1 MRNHWSEMI
10 LYSHANKT
18 LFHKERFRAYPSIF
32 GTRKILHLFKSF
44 YVILGPAIGPTFFQE
59 NLRVLK
65 TKKKRFCKIL
75 PSLNF
80 EYIYYTY

>member
-44 YVILGPAIGPTFFQE
+44 YVILGPAIGPTFLQE

-65 TKKKRFCKIL
+65 TKKKGFPRF
-75 PSLNF
+75 
-80 EYIYYTY
+80 